1 MKLFQRLLV
10 APAAL
15 GLMFPMVTNASEQ
28 FNDIANRVDSIEEN
42 VDEFE
47 AGTFSTGVTTLNGK
61 TNFVIGGY
69 EKDGGKDQDDGAIT
83 FNYSTQ
89 LNLNSSFFG
98 DDLLYTRIKTG
109 NFNNSAFAHK
119 TYGNYLST
127 TNNNADVVKI
137 DKIWYQF
144 PIGETLTAWIG
155 PKIEN
160 YYMLASSPSI
170 YKPVLK
176 QFALGGNAGAYAA
189 STDGGFGIA
198 WTQQVEDGLDAR
210 WAISTNYVSKGAT
223 KSADDGGG
231 IFAADTQ
238 SKWLTKLEYG
248 SPRWQ
253 VSFAVAKEQ
262 CNNTDVDLDG
272 RGDFDSCK
280 AWQAYYATEKGANAG
295 TGDAMSYSARA
306 YWRPDNF
313 DHRGSQSKVPF
324 PFSFTAVQV
333 GFDIRN
339 IDDDNN
345 DGDIEQTASWMTGLM
360 WSDVVVN
367 GNRLGIAIGQ
377 RAHATE
383 IHDEDGSN
391 DDDAKDNLVWEAYY
405 DIQVDDR
412 ITVTPAIFGGRDTF
426 DGDDDDTFGGLVKTT
441 FKF

>member
-15 GLMFPMVTNASEQ
+15 GLMFPMVANASEQ

-89 LNLNSSFFG
+89 LNLNSSFSG

-119 TYGNYLST
+119 TYGNYLSA

-170 YKPVLK
+170 YKPVFK

-198 WTQQVEDGLDAR
+198 WTQPVEDSLDAR
-210 WAISTNYVSKGAT
+210 WAVSTNYVSKGAT
-223 KSADDGGG
+223 KAEEDGGG
-231 IFAADTQ
+231 IFAEDTQ

-262 CNNTDVDLDG
+262 CNYTDVDLDG
-272 RGDFDSCK
+272 RGNFESCK
-280 AWQAYYATEKGANAG
+280 AWQAYYATEKGKSAG

-306 YWRPDNF
+306 YWKPQESF
-313 DHRGSQSKVPF
+313 VVP
-324 PFSFTAVQV
+324 AIQL
-333 GFDIRN
+333 GFDIRD
-339 IDDDNN
+339 IDDNN
-345 DGDIEQTASWMTGLM
+345 DDGDIEKTISWMTGLM
-360 WSDVVVN
+360 WKDVFVN
-367 GNRLGIAIGQ
+367 GNNLGIAFGQ

-383 IHDEDGSN
+383 IHSEDSSN
-391 DDDAKDNLVWEAYY
+391 DDNARDNYVWEAYY
-405 DIQVDDR
+405 DFMLSDNMI
-412 ITVTPAIFGGRDTF
+412 VTPAIFGGRNTF
-426 DGDDDDTFGGLVKTT
+426 DGDDDDTFGGLLKTT
-441 FKF
+441 YKF